1 MEKAKVA
8 KANIIHPEKPSAIGS
23 RNSIHRDGRNEYNEA
38 SMIIDEEVD
47 KILNHITTKLPPEVL
62 NKLDVMGNVKDKV
75 HNYFNQNLQN
85 MQNRYLVTVED
96 ELVKKYKDLIDR
108 EEDKQ
113 LNRYTPCDISE
124 ILNSIGK
131 ENSFNTLAI
140 EKSIASV
147 YEHLQGHL
155 QRGVQEFENNTN
167 SLLRQKEDVGSFIRK
182 ENSYAIVKCSFKNN
196 AQKSENVVDVKLAIN
211 ILDSELIIP
220 IFHHQKPLQNLLK
233 EIISNHIHDLIDKS
247 VKETNNSRI
256 STGQEELS
264 KDESFVEKLQ
274 ALENHLSFTDD
285 AKDEQSRQYDFI
297 AKRFIDSLDT
307 ENIDVSGQETDI
319 QNIQESI
326 KTIIEQENIQNAGFN
341 KVVNALT
348 TILDESKLGYQHI
361 DNSKNARVCVI
372 REYAITDRDE
382 LPDESFILRLQY
394 LDNDQLVKLSNAY
407 DLQFSELENEI
418 EKAGN
423 VIERIYLDYRREK
436 GLKTYQNI
444 SKEVLEPEE
453 RKPEKKWWKIW
464 KSDEVFNDNEEED
477 VLWNELSF
485 MMVSQDLNQ
494 SNTNTTN
501 LAKSQMLKLRIKK
514 MKEKVLGV
522 YGTQYPQDRIILE
535 DRIKFLERRFQD
547 FSSMINPHHVQQGLI
562 LEVDITSVKR
572 KRTTM
577 SAMSS
582 VLNEFMFKVSNGFSD
597 GAESNNPVENFEQD
611 NKINKKFTSV
621 LQNMEKSL
629 EDVEA

>member
-1 MEKAKVA
+1 VEKVKEAKS
-8 KANIIHPEKPSAIGS
+8 NIIHPEKPGAIGS
-23 RNSIHRDGRNEYNEA
+23 RNSIHRDGRNEYQE
-38 SMIIDEEVD
+38 SSLLIDEEVD

-62 NKLDVMGNVKDKV
+62 NKLDVMGNVKDKI
-75 HNYFNQNLQN
+75 HNYYNQNLQN

-96 ELVKKYKDLIDR
+96 ELVKKYRDLVDK

-113 LNRYTPCDISE
+113 LNKYTPRDVSE
-124 ILNSIGK
+124 ILKSIGK
-131 ENSFNTLAI
+131 ENRFNTLAI

-155 QRGVQEFENNTN
+155 ERGVQEFENNTN
-167 SLLRQKEDVGSFIRK
+167 TLLRQKEDVGSFIRK

-196 AQKSENVVDVKLAIN
+196 AEKSENVVDVKLAIN
-211 ILDSELIIP
+211 ILDSELITP
-220 IFHHQKPLQNLLK
+220 IFHHQQPLQNLLK
-233 EIISNHIHDLIDKS
+233 EIISNHIHDLINKS
-247 VKETNNSRI
+247 VKEININRV

-264 KDESFVEKLQ
+264 SDESFVEKLQ

-285 AKDEQSRQYDFI
+285 AKDEESRQYDFI

-307 ENIDVSGQETDI
+307 DNVEISDQEADI
-319 QNIQESI
+319 QNTI
-326 KTIIEQENIQNAGFN
+326 KAIVDRENIQNIGFN

-348 TILDESKLGYQHI
+348 TILDDSKLGYQHI

-372 REYAITDRDE
+372 REYAITDQAE

-394 LDNDQLVKLSNAY
+394 LDQDQLVTLSKAY
-407 DLQFSELENEI
+407 DIQFSELTNEI

-423 VIERIYLDYRREK
+423 VVERIYLEYRKEN
-436 GLKTYQNI
+436 GLKSYQNI
-444 SKEVLEPEE
+444 SKEVLDQEE
-453 RKPEKKWWKIW
+453 SKPVKKWWKRG
-464 KSDEVFNDNEEED
+464 KSANVIDEEDD
-477 VLWNELSF
+477 VLWNELAF
-485 MMVSQDLNQ
+485 MMASQDLNQ

-514 MKEKVLGV
+514 MKEKILEV
-522 YGTQYPQDRIILE
+522 YGTQYPEDRIILE
-535 DRIKFLERRFQD
+535 DRIKFLERKFQE
-547 FSSMINPHHVQQGLI
+547 FASRINPHHVQQGLI

-577 SAMSS
+577 TAMSN
-582 VLNEFMFKVSNGFSD
+582 VLNEFLFKVSSGFSD
-597 GAESNNPVENFEQD
+597 EAEGSESMENFATD
-611 NKINKKFTSV
+611 KKINQQFTSV

>member
-1 MEKAKVA
+1 MEKVKEAKS
-8 KANIIHPEKPSAIGS
+8 NIIHPEKPGAIGS
-23 RNSIHRDGRNEYNEA
+23 RNSIHRDGRNEYQE
-38 SMIIDEEVD
+38 SSLLIDEEVD

-62 NKLDVMGNVKDKV
+62 NKLDVMGNVKDKI
-75 HNYFNQNLQN
+75 HNYYNQNLQN

-96 ELVKKYKDLIDR
+96 ELVKKYRDLVDK

-113 LNRYTPCDISE
+113 LNKYTPRDVSE
-124 ILNSIGK
+124 ILKSIGK
-131 ENSFNTLAI
+131 ENRFNTLAI

-155 QRGVQEFENNTN
+155 ERGVQEFENNTN
-167 SLLRQKEDVGSFIRK
+167 TLLRQKEDVGSFIRK

-196 AQKSENVVDVKLAIN
+196 AEKSENVVDVKLAIN
-211 ILDSELIIP
+211 ILDSELITP
-220 IFHHQKPLQNLLK
+220 IFHHQQPLQNLLK
-233 EIISNHIHDLIDKS
+233 EIISNHIHDLINKS
-247 VKETNNSRI
+247 VKEININRV

-264 KDESFVEKLQ
+264 SDESFVEKLQ

-285 AKDEQSRQYDFI
+285 AKDEESRQYDFI

-307 ENIDVSGQETDI
+307 DNVEISDQEADI
-319 QNIQESI
+319 QNTI
-326 KTIIEQENIQNAGFN
+326 KAIVDRENIQNIGFN

-348 TILDESKLGYQHI
+348 TILDDSKLGYQHI

-372 REYAITDRDE
+372 REYAITDQAE

-394 LDNDQLVKLSNAY
+394 LDQDQLVTLSKAY
-407 DLQFSELENEI
+407 DIQFSELTNEI

-423 VIERIYLDYRREK
+423 VVERIYLEYRKEN
-436 GLKTYQNI
+436 GLKSYQNI
-444 SKEVLEPEE
+444 SKEVLDQEE
-453 RKPEKKWWKIW
+453 SKPVKKWWKRG
-464 KSDEVFNDNEEED
+464 KSANVIDEEDD
-477 VLWNELSF
+477 VLWNELAF
-485 MMVSQDLNQ
+485 MMASQDLNQ

-514 MKEKVLGV
+514 MKEKILEV
-522 YGTQYPQDRIILE
+522 YGTQYPEDRIILE
-535 DRIKFLERRFQD
+535 DRIKFLERKFQE
-547 FSSMINPHHVQQGLI
+547 FASRINPHHVQQGLI

-577 SAMSS
+577 TAMSN
-582 VLNEFMFKVSNGFSD
+582 VLNEFLFKVSSGFSD
-597 GAESNNPVENFEQD
+597 EAEGSESMENFATD
-611 NKINKKFTSV
+611 KKINQQFTSV